1 MDRALVFGT
10 SGYRFE
16 SCLVHMKLMIFTYA
30 PAGLGHLRVTEAL
43 VETRP
48 EKTAYIL
55 LGSVDRFMTW
65 IHRFTSINPIGKFI
79 FLQSQYGLAE
89 DIFTTLYRKFL
100 VFSSGSL
107 FKQLKDIVV
116 RSSDKDEVWII
127 ATHFGMAHQIGAVKE
142 RLMLETG
149 RVVRLIVQVTDD
161 TSQQIW
167 CVRGA
172 DLTFVSSK
180 YIKGKLD
187 AYAKATG
194 IDFVSEV
201 IPYPLSAVL
210 TSKLPKGLGDRHMV
224 LAEDSGTIKVA
235 IPISG
240 AAVGLEYIFKL
251 VKALNSL
258 SKRFEFLIL
267 VKKSPFT
274 KKFISFVRKLDGA
287 KALVG
292 INDSE
297 MISLYELLY
306 KNNLVHLE
314 ITKPSE
320 QAFKAILGPER
331 VGGSLLL
338 LTSAVG
344 RQEIENMEFLE
355 RHGLLS
361 ATELTAHPRAI
372 KLPGEPMKAAEFI
385 LWGVESGLFARMT
398 AKNFRFSNESLKSGE
413 IGADGARQFWEK
425 TVRKF
430 GK

>member
-1 MDRALVFGT
+1 
-10 SGYRFE
+10 
-16 SCLVHMKLMIFTYA
+16 MK
-30 PAGLGHLRVTEAL
+30 V
-43 VETRP
+43 
-48 EKTAYIL
+48 
-55 LGSVDRFMTW
+55 
-65 IHRFTSINPIGKFI
+65 
-79 FLQSQYGLAE
+79 
-89 DIFTTLYRKFL
+89 
-100 VFSSGSL
+100 
-107 FKQLKDIVV
+107 
-116 RSSDKDEVWII
+116 
-127 ATHFGMAHQIGAVKE
+127 
-142 RLMLETG
+142 
-149 RVVRLIVQVTDD
+149 
-161 TSQQIW
+161 
-167 CVRGA
+167 
-172 DLTFVSSK
+172 
-180 YIKGKLD
+180 
-187 AYAKATG
+187 
-194 IDFVSEV
+194 
-201 IPYPLSAVL
+201 
-210 TSKLPKGLGDRHMV
+210 
-224 LAEDSGTIKVA
+224 
-235 IPISG
+235 
-240 AAVGLEYIFKL
+240 
-251 VKALNSL
+251 
-258 SKRFEFLIL
+258 
-267 VKKSPFT
+267 
-274 KKFISFVRKLDGA
+274 
-287 KALVG
+287 LVG
-292 INDSE
+292 KNDTE